1 MTVPPPAGRSEVLEW
16 LRARGEDR
24 SAVWQAADRVRRE
37 WMGDE
42 VWLRGILEFSNICA
56 NDCSYCGLRR
66 SNHSVQRYRMGN
78 DEILAA
84 ARAMSAHGAST
95 IVLQSGEA
103 PSAEGDR
110 QLAEVIRRIKSET
123 PLAVT
128 LSVGN
133 RPRDVFARW
142 RDAGMDR
149 YLLRFETSDA
159 EVFERLHPGSTLAD
173 RLRCLDDLRELGVQ
187 VGSGFMIGL
196 PGESV
201 ERLADNLLLCRALD
215 LDMAG
220 IGPFLPHPATPLA
233 RQPNAWANDPD
244 MWFLALAVLRLVHP
258 RAHIPATTA
267 FDAAVPGGRDRA
279 LQCGA
284 NVFMPNMTPRRYR
297 RHYLLYPNKPCV
309 DEEPGD
315 CSACIALRL
324 AAIGRRIGDG
334 PGHAIRA
341 PRGSPVDRTKGSQH
355 HANSETHQ
363 PASA

>member
-1 MTVPPPAGRSEVLEW
+1 MRCPPPPSRAEVLEW

-24 SAVWQAADRVRRE
+24 QAVWLEADRVRRE

-42 VWLRGILEFSNICA
+42 VWLRGIVEFSNVCA
-56 NDCSYCGLRR
+56 NNCAYCGLRR
-66 SNHSVQRYRMGN
+66 SNTAVVRYQMEP
-78 DEILAA
+78 DEILAC
-84 ARAMSAHGAST
+84 ARAMVSHGVTT
-95 IVLQSGEA
+95 IVLQAGEA
-103 PSAEGDR
+103 PSIAGDR
-110 QLAEVIRRIKSET
+110 QLAEVVRRMKVET

-133 RPRDVFARW
+133 RTRDVYARW

-149 YLLRFETSDA
+149 YLLRFETSDPQA
-159 EVFERLHPGSTLAD
+159 FERLHPGSTLAD

-196 PGESV
+196 PGETL

-220 IGPFLPHPATPLA
+220 IGPFLPHPHTPLSG
-233 RQPNAWANDPD
+233 QPNAWAHDPD
-244 MWFLALAVLRLVHP
+244 IWFLALAALRRVQP

-284 NVFMPNMTPRRYR
+284 NVFMPNITPQPYR

-309 DEEPGD
+309 DEEPSD
-315 CSACIALRL
+315 CSACVALRL
-324 AAIGRRIGDG
+324 AAIGRRIGAG
-334 PGHAIRA
+334 PGHAVRPPNETAVGRFERKEHDENSSAHRPA
-341 PRGSPVDRTKGSQH
+341 P
-355 HANSETHQ
+355 A
-363 PASA
+363 